1 MKLHKTQETLLEL
14 LKRNIDN
21 PMTIRDLQEELDL
34 SSPSVVH
41 HHMQQLELKGLLKRN
56 PDNPKDYQILDGS
69 AKEIVYLN
77 MYGLAQCG
85 PTGSILDGS
94 PSDRIPIASRIL
106 KFPSEEG
113 FIVKA
118 KGDSM
123 EPNIKAGDLV
133 IAQKD
138 KVPKSGDVVV
148 CVNNEV
154 AIIKQI
160 HIQENE
166 VILQSF
172 NDKHPP
178 ILAALDF
185 RVVGLVKCVVNYR

>member
-1 MKLHKTQETLLEL
+1 MKLHKTQEILLEL
-14 LKRNIDN
+14 LKSNIDN
-21 PMTIRDLQEELDL
+21 PMTIRDLQDELGL

-41 HHMQQLELKGLLKRN
+41 HHLQQLELKGLLKRN
-56 PDNPKDYQILDGS
+56 PNNARDYQILDGS
-69 AKEIVYLN
+69 LKEIVYLN
-77 MYGLAQCG
+77 LYGLAQCG
-85 PTGSILDGS
+85 PAGSILDGS
-94 PSDRIPIASRIL
+94 PADRIPIASRIL

-123 EPNIKAGDLV
+123 EPTIKAGDLV
-133 IAQKD
+133 IAQKN
-138 KVPKSGDVVV
+138 KVAKSGDVIV

-160 HIQENE
+160 HIQEDR

-172 NDKHPP
+172 NSKHPP
-178 ILAALDF
+178 ILAAPDF
-185 RVVGLVKCVVNYR
+185 RVEG

>member
-94 PSDRIPIASRIL
+94 PTDRLPIASRIL
-106 KFPSEEG
+106 KFPAEEG